1 MDEARLQKLCDES
14 DIREVLTRYCRA
26 TDRGDTEL
34 LRSVYW
40 PDATDDHVVFSG
52 NAMDYVDYSA
62 PMLEQYTK
70 GTMHSIS
77 NIWMQI
83 DGDVAVAETYVNAY
97 HLMQAEEK
105 IEVVVGGRYLDRFER
120 RNQEWRI
127 AERNVI
133 IDWESNGAGM
143 MSPEE
148 IAKVSA
154 NKRGRDEKSYR
165 MFAKKSLRDQK

>member
-62 PMLEQYTK
+62 PMLEPIFPAHTSATIT
-70 GTMHSIS
+70 GPIS
-77 NIWMQI
+77 RIMLIPTIAGNH
-83 DGDVAVAETYVNAY
+83 DSAPKRAS
-97 HLMQAEEK
+97 
-105 IEVVVGGRYLDRFER
+105 VGRDC
-120 RNQEWRI
+120 
-127 AERNVI
+127 
-133 IDWESNGAGM
+133 
-143 MSPEE
+143 
-148 IAKVSA
+148 KVSTKPIIKA
-154 NKRGRDEKSYR
+154 VKPTNGSER
-165 MFAKKSLRDQK
+165 